1 MYETVC
7 EYSPGRELLF
17 HSTGISIASHI
28 LINHISAIQMHAAV
42 EFVLVSLLPR
52 RTARVGVLDSA
63 RGERVRLV

>member
-7 EYSPGRELLF
+7 EYSLGRELSF
-17 HSTGISIASHI
+17 HSTGISISY
-28 LINHISAIQMHAAV
+28 LNHISAIQMHAAV

-63 RGERVRLV
+63 RGERVV